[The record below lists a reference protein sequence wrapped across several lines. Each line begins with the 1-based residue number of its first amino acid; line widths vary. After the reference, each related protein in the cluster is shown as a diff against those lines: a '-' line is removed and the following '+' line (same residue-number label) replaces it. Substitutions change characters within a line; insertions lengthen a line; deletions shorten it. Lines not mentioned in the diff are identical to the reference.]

1 MRISIFGLG
10 YVGCV
15 SAARLA
21 EAGHQVIGVD
31 VNPEKVAMVNAGI
44 SPIVEPGL
52 QSLLA
57 YTVSTGKLRATTSS
71 AEGVAD
77 SDLALI
83 CVGTPGYANG
93 QLNVDIL
100 RALCVEIGR
109 DLHQK
114 DQPFTVVVRS
124 TVLPGTLE
132 DVVLPALRANV
143 QRRHRSHIK
152 VAVNPEFIREG
163 SALKDFLHPPF
174 TLVGAE
180 DEATAAVLREVYANV
195 EAPFVHTSVKTAEM
209 IKYASN
215 TYHALKVCFANE
227 IGDAAQ
233 AFGVDPQEVMRI
245 FRMDNKLNVSE
256 AYLKPGFAFGGSCLP
271 KDIRALTY
279 AARSADVEM
288 PLISRI
294 LESNEAQIRRAVD
307 AILASRKRRIGII
320 GLSFKPGTDDL
331 RESPMVTLVET
342 LIGKGLDVKILDHN
356 VSVAKL
362 TGANRRYIEEEI
374 PHISSLMCT
383 EAADLLRHSELLVV
397 GNAGEETDA
406 ALAAADP
413 FLDIIDLTRGI
424 ARRSAILNTQVDV
437 SCQPVSSADPSLPSY
452 SLPASP
458 GHS

>member
-52 QSLLA
+52 EALLA
-57 YTVSTGKLRATTSS
+57 YTVTTGKLRATTSS
-71 AEGVAD
+71 AEGIAQ

-83 CVGTPGYANG
+83 CVGTPGYSNG
-93 QLNVDIL
+93 QLNVDTL
-100 RALCVEIGR
+100 RSLCAEIGR

-124 TVLPGTLE
+124 TVLPGTMDE
-132 DVVLPALRANV
+132 VVLPALRANV

-174 TLVGAE
+174 TLVGTEDAE
-180 DEATAAVLREVYANV
+180 TAAKLREVYAHV
-195 EAPFVHTSVKTAEM
+195 EAPFVHTGLKTAEM
-209 IKYASN
+209 IKYAAN
-215 TYHALKVCFANE
+215 TFHALKVCFANE
-227 IGDAAQ
+227 MGDAAE

-245 FRMDNKLNVSE
+245 FRMDTKLNVSE

-279 AARSADVEM
+279 AARNADVEM

-294 LESNEAQIRRAVD
+294 LESNGAQVRRAVD
-307 AILASRKRRIGII
+307 AVLATRKKRIGVI

-356 VSVAKL
+356 VSVARL
-362 TGANRRYIEEEI
+362 TGANRKYIEEEI

-383 EAADLLRHSELLVV
+383 EASDLINHAEVIVV
-397 GNAGEETDA
+397 GNAGEETDIALSA
-406 ALAAADP
+406 ASPDV
-413 FLDIIDLTRGI
+413 DVIDLTRGI
-424 ARRSAILNTQVDV
+424 ARRTPSAQVDV
-437 SCQPVSSADPSLPSY
+437 PCQPVSSSRPSTPAY
-452 SLPASP
+452 SLPES
-458 GHS
+458 SVRS

>member
-21 EAGHQVIGVD
+21 EAGHQVTGVD
-31 VNPEKVAMVNAGI
+31 VNPEKVAMVNAGV

-52 QSLLA
+52 EALLA
-57 YTVSTGKLRATTSS
+57 STVASGNLRATTSS
-71 AEGVAD
+71 AEGIAN

-83 CVGTPGYANG
+83 CVGTPSYSNG
-93 QLNVDIL
+93 QLNTDIL
-100 RALCVEIGR
+100 RAVCTEIGR
-109 DLHQK
+109 ELHAK
-114 DQPFTVVVRS
+114 DQSFTAVVRS

-132 DVVLPALRANV
+132 DLVIPTLRAGV

-163 SALKDFLHPPF
+163 TALKDFLHPPF
-174 TLVGAE
+174 TLVGADE
-180 DEATAAVLREVYANV
+180 EATAAKLREVYASV
-195 EAPFVHTSVKTAEM
+195 EAPFVHTSIKTAEM

-227 IGDAAQ
+227 MGDAAQ

-245 FRMDNKLNVSE
+245 FRMDSKLNVSE

-279 AARSADVEM
+279 AARNADVEL
-288 PLISRI
+288 PLIGRI
-294 LESNEAQIRRAVD
+294 LESNAGQIRRAVD
-307 AILASRKRRIGII
+307 TILASHKRRIGII
-320 GLSFKPGTDDL
+320 GLSFKTGTDDL

-356 VSVAKL
+356 VSVARL

-383 EAADLLRHSELLVV
+383 ETTELLSHAELLVV

-406 ALAAADP
+406 VLSAAAP
-413 FLDIIDLTRGI
+413 GLDILDLTRGI
-424 ARRSAILNTQVDV
+424 ARRPSKPTAQVDA
-437 SCQPVSSADPSLPSY
+437 SCQSTSSSGPYTPAFSQQ
-452 SLPASP
+452 ASP
-458 GHS
+458 SHS

>member
-31 VNPEKVAMVNAGI
+31 VNPEKVAMVNAGR

-52 QSLLA
+52 EPLLA
-57 YTVSTGKLRATTSS
+57 YTVTTGKLRATTSS
-71 AEGVAD
+71 AEGIAQ

-83 CVGTPGYANG
+83 CVGTPGYSNG
-93 QLNVDIL
+93 QLNIDAL
-100 RALCVEIGR
+100 RALCAEIGR

-132 DVVLPALRANV
+132 DVALPALRANV

-174 TLVGAE
+174 TLVGTEDAE
-180 DEATAAVLREVYANV
+180 TAAKLRELYANV
-195 EAPFVHTSVKTAEM
+195 EAPFVHTTIKTAEM
-209 IKYASN
+209 IKYAAN
-215 TYHALKVCFANE
+215 TFHALKVCFANE

-245 FRMDNKLNVSE
+245 FRLDTKLNVSE

-279 AARSADVEM
+279 AARNADVEM

-294 LESNEAQIRRAVD
+294 LESNGAQVRRAVD
-307 AILASRKRRIGII
+307 AVLATRKKRIGVI

-356 VSVAKL
+356 VSVARL

-374 PHISSLMCT
+374 PHVSSLMCS
-383 EAADLLRHSELLVV
+383 EAADLINHAEVIVV
-397 GNAGEETDA
+397 GNPGEETDL
-406 ALAAADP
+406 ALAAASSDVG
-413 FLDIIDLTRGI
+413 IIDLTRGI
-424 ARRSAILNTQVDV
+424 ARRSPNSAQVDV
-437 SCQPVSSADPSLPSY
+437 PCQPASSSRPSTPAY
-452 SLPASP
+452 SPQA
-458 GHS
+458 